1 MKHMQ
6 RFSPLKKSVDNHFS
20 MLNVLK
26 RVVSLF
32 PIDSSDD
39 STPVNRDGAKNKPP
53 SGSDH
58 QVLSRQNDLASR
70 SLGSAM
76 FPDEDTEEGIF
87 HMEVLLS
94 VQRWFSAQ
102 GWPGGPY
109 PISIPHSLRV

>member
-1 MKHMQ
+1 MKYNLQ
-6 RFSPLKKSVDNHFS
+6 RT
-20 MLNVLK
+20 
-26 RVVSLF
+26 
-32 PIDSSDD
+32 PIDTLADSNDG
-39 STPVNRDGAKNKPP
+39 STPANRDGAKNKPP

-58 QVLSRQNDLASR
+58 PVLSRQNDLASR

-102 GWPGGPY
+102 GWPGGPF
-109 PISIPHSLRV
+109 PINIPHSLRM